1 MPEDLPEPTARYA
14 GGAGAGARAGEH
26 VVAPKNRWARA
37 ILSFRDLVPAAW
49 YVLDFT
55 LAWEADEQAG
65 AALDFALVG
74 FDVMAR
80 DGSSLDV
87 EAVPGLVR
95 TLPDPLGAWLPG
107 PAYLGGAG
115 RAAPLRLGF
124 RMPAPATDLAIGFR
138 SWRNTAPF
146 RIADIALRRTAS
158 APDEAPPPRLRL
170 GAEPLVLAQDLVPG
184 LGLVLRGQIVSDRPD
199 EHAAYAGIVYR
210 DGMGAQMPLPY
221 PDLLSVPGHGA
232 SVNLPAKPQARRFT
246 LSLDP
251 PPGAASVE
259 IGWRTWEVGHE
270 APPEVD
276 LVAAP
281 EVSLED
287 AFRLEALSGDDLLD
301 GPAFLARLAERLGLV
316 PGAEAAWM
324 GEAPERL
331 PPILA
336 RARSL
341 RQGPERSVRGADGRI
356 TLRLAGCPDWPMPG
370 APEWRDDPFRSVP
383 WRLDYQSLA
392 WLPAMGEAAPD
403 LAAAWAARNPWGQP
417 ADPLSLHPAA
427 LAARAEVLAGLA
439 AGPLPEGRDAA
450 LRPTLTGVAAQHG
463 FALAEIVGQNA
474 FGRSLHGVQAAA
486 SLLVVARA
494 LPRLPLSRFWAALA
508 RRRLG
513 ETFGALLGRDGRFAD
528 PVLQRRLDLLS
539 LGRAAAEALGEVAP
553 GPEIGS
559 RVDAGLAG
567 LAGLLDPG
575 GKLPPFGDAPPA
587 GDEAAWVGRLLAG
600 RAPGPET
607 GGFAHDTLTAR
618 AETIGRGAG
627 HFACTFA
634 APSPQG
640 HADCTSFIL
649 AAEGRRWIV
658 EAGGSESV
666 ETGPARHYLVS
677 ARAHNVALLDGREP
691 VSGPVW
697 LAGRLRLDGATAHRI
712 ETRSTGRT
720 SPMPASS
727 CCSTTS
733 TGSR

>member
-1 MPEDLPEPTARYA
+1 
-14 GGAGAGARAGEH
+14 
-26 VVAPKNRWARA
+26 
-37 ILSFRDLVPAAW
+37 
-49 YVLDFT
+49 
-55 LAWEADEQAG
+55 
-65 AALDFALVG
+65 
-74 FDVMAR
+74 
-80 DGSSLDV
+80 
-87 EAVPGLVR
+87 
-95 TLPDPLGAWLPG
+95 
-107 PAYLGGAG
+107 
-115 RAAPLRLGF
+115 
-124 RMPAPATDLAIGFR
+124 
-138 SWRNTAPF
+138 
-146 RIADIALRRTAS
+146 
-158 APDEAPPPRLRL
+158 
-170 GAEPLVLAQDLVPG
+170 
-184 LGLVLRGQIVSDRPD
+184 
-199 EHAAYAGIVYR
+199 
-210 DGMGAQMPLPY
+210 MPLPY

-246 LSLDP
+246 LSLNP

-259 IGWRTWEVGHE
+259 IGLRTWEEGHE
-270 APPEVD
+270 APPQVE

-301 GPAFLARLAERLGLV
+301 GPAFLARLAARLGLE
-316 PGAEAAWM
+316 AETESAWM
-324 GEAPERL
+324 QEAPPERL

-341 RQGPERSVRGADGRI
+341 RQGPERSARGGDGRI
-356 TLRLAGCPDWPMPG
+356 VLRLAGLPDWPMPE

-392 WLPAMGEAAPD
+392 WLSAMGEAAPD
-403 LAAAWAARNPWGQP
+403 LAAAWALRNPWGQP

-439 AGPLPEGRDAA
+439 AGPLAEGADPP
-450 LRPTLTGVAAQHG
+450 LRPMLTGVAAQHG

-486 SLLVVARA
+486 SLLVVART

-513 ETFGALLGRDGRFAD
+513 ETFGALLDRDGRFAD
-528 PVLQRRLDLLS
+528 TVLQRRLDLLS
-539 LGRAAAEALGEVAP
+539 LGRAAAEALGQEAP
-553 GPEIGS
+553 GPEIGAC
-559 RVDAGLAG
+559 VDAGLAG
-567 LAGLLDPG
+567 LSGLLDPG

-587 GDEAAWVGRLLAG
+587 GDEAAWVGRLLVG
-600 RAPGPET
+600 RSPGPET

-618 AETIGRGAG
+618 ADTVGRGAG

-666 ETGPARHYLVS
+666 MTGAARHYLVS

-691 VSGPVW
+691 VTGPAW
-697 LAGRLRLDGATAHRI
+697 LAGSLRLDGATAHRI
-712 ETRSTGRT
+712 ETRIHGPDIAHARLFVLLDDLDGIAVIDRFSGPGALAFEGLLHVSPDCLVGLTGGRRAMAQQGARRLGLVPHAFAGRAAGLGIVNGCDASASALQGFVASPRGLVPSSTLTYRFVGDGLVCGG
-720 SPMPASS
+720 MLL
-727 CCSTTS
+727 STDVTLEERL
-733 TGSR
+733 TRILAGEALRGFLAG